1 MAAFW
6 KMIELGPKRFEV
18 TKMKVPLLASSRTR
32 VQKNFFLRVLG
43 DLPSWSLAIWN
54 LPVLC
59 LQLAD
64 GKSMMTWRTWQLT
77 VFLYFWWNYS

>member
-1 MAAFW
+1 MVAFW
-6 KMIELGPKRFEV
+6 KMVELGLKLFEV

-32 VQKNFFLRVLG
+32 VQKNLLLRVWG
-43 DLPSWSLAIWN
+43 DLPSRSMDILN

-64 GKSMMTWRTWQLT
+64 GKAVMTWRTWQLT